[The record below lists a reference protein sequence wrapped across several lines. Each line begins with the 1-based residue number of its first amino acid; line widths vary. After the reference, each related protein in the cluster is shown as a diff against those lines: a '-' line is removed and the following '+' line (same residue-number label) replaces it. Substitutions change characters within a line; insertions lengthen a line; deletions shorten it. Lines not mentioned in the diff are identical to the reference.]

1 MFLDDLMANYPGT
14 DRNVLTQQVY
24 ANDELL
30 AIRQRTHELYSVPK
44 LNFAEWVLDRV
55 NWQGNER
62 VLDIGSGPGTYFDLL
77 AKRIPQGQLIAG
89 DLSYGMAQKAA
100 KHALPKHVINC
111 DAQTLPFADHTFDV
125 ALANHMLYHIPDL
138 NGALSEIHR
147 VLKPSGCV
155 VAATNSQYTLPE
167 FEQLIRRAYYLL
179 GAVNPDVEMMKQTAY
194 RFQLEDGA
202 AKLAQHF
209 FAVARY
215 DLPGAL
221 SFPSVEPA
229 IDYINSMRPLR
240 EPQLPRRITWD
251 DFIGVLADQIQRLIN
266 HFGELVVNKMT
277 GVLVATDAGVF
288 AQDFVAIHQKD
299 QPDQQGAL

>member
-1 MFLDDLMANYPGT
+1 MFLDDLMTNYPGT
-14 DRNVLTQQVY
+14 DRNLLTQKVY

-44 LNFAEWVLDRV
+44 LNFTEWVLDRID
-55 NWQGNER
+55 WQGNER

-77 AKRIPQGQLIAG
+77 ATRIPQGQLVAG
-89 DLSYGMAQKAA
+89 DLSLGMAQKASR
-100 KHALPKHVINC
+100 HSRPNLVINC
-111 DAQTLPFADHTFDV
+111 DAQTLPFASHTFDV
-125 ALANHMLYHIPDL
+125 VLANHMLYHIPDL
-138 NGALSEIHR
+138 DEALSEIHR
-147 VLKPSGCV
+147 VLKPSGCL

-167 FEQLIRRAYYLL
+167 FEQLIRRVYYLL
-179 GAVNPDVEMMKQTAY
+179 GAVSPEVEMMKQTAY

-202 AKLAQHF
+202 SKLAQHF

-221 SFPSVEPA
+221 IFPAVEPA
-229 IDYINSMRPLR
+229 IDYINSLRPLR
-240 EPQLPRRITWD
+240 EPQLPRRIAWD
-251 DFIGVLADQIQRLIN
+251 DFIEVLADQIQRLIN

-288 AQDFVAIHQKD
+288 AKGFVDIHHRE
-299 QPDQQGAL
+299 